1 MKLKNLLFFTFFL
14 LGSLSGFAQEQPVST
29 EITPVKKQSLFFEV
43 FGPGATYSFNYDTR
57 FQNTN
62 DGLGGRIGISYL
74 GSADAIKI
82 FTVPVVLNYLL
93 GKKGNY
99 FELGAGAT
107 FVNVS
112 SDADSDSDDVLFL
125 DGGNE
130 SSVLG
135 TLNFGYRR
143 QPVDGGFTFRAGFSP
158 VFGQGS
164 FIPYWPYIGFGY
176 SF

>member
-1 MKLKNLLFFTFFL
+1 MSIKLFITTAILC
-14 LGSLSGFAQEQPVST
+14 LSATISFAQQNANPDISLT
-29 EITPVKKQSLFFEV
+29 RKQSLFFEV
-43 FGPGATYSFNYDTR
+43 LGPGVTYSFNYDTR
-57 FQNTN
+57 FQKTN
-62 DGLGGRIGISYL
+62 NGLGGRIGVSYL
-74 GSADAIKI
+74 GGADDIKV

-112 SDADSDSDDVLFL
+112 SDFESGSDVLFL
-125 DGGNE
+125 ENGNE
-130 SSVLG
+130 STVLG

-158 VFGQGS
+158 VFGQGN